1 MAWWPVP
8 AEKSLFRD
16 SIQGDVASAEELG
29 MTLAGKMLEMG
40 ASEMIAEA
48 KHSEIR

>member
-1 MAWWPVP
+1 MASPGG
-8 AEKSLFRD
+8 EKLLRD